1 MPHGK
6 KRKPDNSAHALNV
19 FTITTFDSMTDNELD
34 FLKFFDYVRLFIF
47 EELQLKFEEKKT
59 IKWYAVVQAT
69 LTRTTQEND
78 AECITP
84 HFRSNCVV
92 ELMGNTI
99 AEHLESAF
107 KKIQNSFEEF
117 TQRGSGWTLENFLK
131 LELNMAKYQ
140 PLSPSNYIPL
150 PKKLADKKAILNIKN
165 EDQKCLE
172 GNGRLAWEACLKMS
186 QQPLE
191 LFISIDMHLF
201 IEKGLKLTK
210 VHKVL
215 SFKQKPWLKPYNE
228 FNTNQTKLASSSF
241 EKDFFKLLNDSV
253 YGKTMENVRKHSN
266 VQLVTSEKQAKKLVA
281 APTFKRFKIITES
294 LVALEKLK
302 SCITHNR
309 PIYIGFVILELSKVL
324 MYNFHYNHI
333 KKRYMDKA
341 NTDSLTYEI
350 ETEDIYKDT
359 RENLDIYDTS
369 DYPQDHALYSEKN
382 KKRIGCFKD
391 EMNSKPII
399 EFVGLRAKM
408 YSMLTP
414 DSEKKTAKGVSKV
427 VHSKKKLK
435 HSNYLQCLKEN
446 KSTKENMIL
455 IKSENHDI
463 YTVRQNKTALS
474 SFDDKRYI
482 LDDNIGTFAYGYY
495 KINENPI

>member
-1 MPHGK
+1 MSQALPYGDFKWISPHTFNTEQILSIHENSEVGYVFEVDLEYPTKLHNLHSDYPLAPEKLLIK
-6 KRKPDNSAHALNV
+6 KHMISPTSRNILQ
-19 FTITTFDSMTDNELD
+19 TFD
-34 FLKFFDYVRLFIF
+34 F
-47 EELQLKFEEKKT
+47 ENFHESEKLVPNLMNKNNYIVYYKNLQL
-59 IKWYAVVQAT
+59 Y
-69 LTRTTQEND
+69 
-78 AECITP
+78 
-84 HFRSNCVV
+84 
-92 ELMGNTI
+92 
-99 AEHLESAF
+99 
-107 KKIQNSFEEF
+107 
-117 TQRGSGWTLENFLK
+117 
-131 LELNMAKYQ
+131 
-140 PLSPSNYIPL
+140 LSLGI
-150 PKKLADKKAILNIKN
+150 
-165 EDQKCLE
+165 
-172 GNGRLAWEACLKMS
+172 
-186 QQPLE
+186 
-191 LFISIDMHLF
+191 
-201 IEKGLKLTK
+201 KLTK

-215 SFKQKPWLKPYNE
+215 SFKQKPWLKPYIE
-228 FNTNQTKLASSSF
+228 FNTNQRKLASSSF
-241 EKDFFKLLNDSV
+241 EKDFFKLLNNSV
-253 YGKTMENVRKHSN
+253 HGKTMENVRKLSN

-294 LVALEKLK
+294 LVVLEKLK
-302 SCITHNR
+302 SCITLNR
-309 PIYIGFVILELSKVL
+309 PIYIRFVILELSKVL

-341 NTDSLTYEI
+341 NLLFTDTDSLTYEI
-350 ETEDIYKDT
+350 ETEDIYKDMG
-359 RENLDIYDTS
+359 ENLNIYDTS

-382 KKRIGCFKD
+382 KKRICCFKD

-399 EFVGLRAKM
+399 EFVSLRAKM

-427 VHSKKKLK
+427 VIQQKLK

-482 LDDNIGTFAYGYY
+482 LDDNIGTFAYGHY